1 MSKNKI
7 KLKEGMDVD
16 LLLDQIRVRYAK
28 ERISTIDGVKIDFD
42 AAWVHLRKSNTEPII
57 RIYTEAKSELKAVEL
72 ANRFVKEINS
82 LL

>member
-1 MSKNKI
+1 MGITGSGKSTVLDIIMS
-7 KLKEGMDVD
+7 
-16 LLLDQIRVRYAK
+16 LLTPTQGHL
-28 ERISTIDGVKIDFD
+28 EIDGVKIDFD